1 MDIVC
6 FSSVV
11 KWDFPVHL
19 QSAIKMQPILGTL
32 RQAVSQRWFLLD
44 SAEVWSLNC
53 WRILSQLPA
62 AASCWDP
69 WVLDKKNHK
78 VRQESCLFQHLTYE
92 HSSNYDWI
100 YSWMLSWETHG
111 LYNQMHLLPAR
122 LKSSMMWCG
131 CLRIFFPGILGSIQ
145 PSLLVTAETQAL
157 WTWVLGRIQFS
168 VCFPHVAGASVYQH
182 CNDELQIFLFAAFIN
197 NDNSNQFIVLMTS
210 RIIFKLI
217 FIR

>member
-19 QSAIKMQPILGTL
+19 QSATKMQPILGTL

-53 WRILSQLPA
+53 WRILSQSPA

-131 CLRIFFPGILGSIQ
+131 CLRIFFQVSWAA
-145 PSLLVTAETQAL
+145 SSHHFLLQLRLKPFEHELLAGFNFQSVSCMLQAL
-157 WTWVLGRIQFS
+157 Q
-168 VCFPHVAGASVYQH
+168 C
-182 CNDELQIFLFAAFIN
+182 
-197 NDNSNQFIVLMTS
+197 TS
-210 RIIFKLI
+210 TATMNCKYFYLLHLLTMITPISS
-217 FIR
+217 

>member
-131 CLRIFFPGILGSIQ
+131 CLRFFSRYLGQHPAITSCYSWDSSPLNMSSWQDSIFSLFP
-145 PSLLVTAETQAL
+145 ACC
-157 WTWVLGRIQFS
+157 RRFS
-168 VCFPHVAGASVYQH
+168 VPA
-182 CNDELQIFLFAAFIN
+182 LQRWIAN
-197 NDNSNQFIVLMTS
+197 
-210 RIIFKLI
+210 I
-217 FIR
+217 FICCIY